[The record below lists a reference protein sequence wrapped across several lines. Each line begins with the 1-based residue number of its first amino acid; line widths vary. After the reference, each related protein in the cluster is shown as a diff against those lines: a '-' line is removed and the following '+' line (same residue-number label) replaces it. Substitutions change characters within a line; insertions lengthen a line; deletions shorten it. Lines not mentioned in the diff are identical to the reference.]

1 MTAAM
6 TEERIRGI
14 GENGRGGRSKM
25 TIPRPRAAAS
35 FMYVAGVQVLVKE
48 VILF

>member
-1 MTAAM
+1 MTAG
-6 TEERIRGI
+6 TTGERIGGI
-14 GENGRGGRSKM
+14 RKNGRGGRSKM